1 MDGRYLSLLYVD
13 PANKHDITIIK
24 ENEEYFSGKF
34 RSCTVLLYRGY
45 VDERFAEAIRAKSGE
60 YIVIKSGGEKLYY
73 QSLSRM
79 KEIIETRF
87 SQLEEFEAR
96 LIRAVSIRGLAVKIT
111 PSYYPSTY
119 TK

>member
-1 MDGRYLSLLYVD
+1 
-13 PANKHDITIIK
+13 
-24 ENEEYFSGKF
+24 
-34 RSCTVLLYRGY
+34 
-45 VDERFAEAIRAKSGE
+45 
-60 YIVIKSGGEKLYY
+60 
-73 QSLSRM
+73 M

-96 LIRAVSIRGLAVKIT
+96 LIRAVSRRGLAVKIT